1 MTEASPAVSLAA
13 VTPTH
18 PTDPVQ
24 VRLAQLETLSSL
36 LGRAQAV
43 EASLPDVL
51 QFIMQ
56 ITSRPGGLIFLRPPL
71 DWTAHHSPPSLWL
84 AQIVDPASAL
94 RQLIDQL
101 LDGHSAASHPPS
113 NLSLAAIIPIATAN
127 ASVGVLLLSGEPC
140 SPEEIDW
147 LSYLGRFL
155 GRAIERHQVFAAT
168 EDRSQEL
175 AALHK
180 IASTLTSTLQLDE
193 ILSGTT
199 DGIRQV
205 LNVEAASLLLLDET
219 HGELVFKKTLGGN
232 PDWIFQY
239 SLKVGSGLVGEAVRT
254 KQPVLINDVKADPR
268 FYPDLDSLAGL
279 ETRTLLCA
287 PLITRGQT
295 LGAMAVINKRDGPF
309 NQHDQELLE
318 SMTAS
323 VANAIYN
330 ARLFHQLTV
339 ANADL
344 EASRWEVIRSRSTL
358 QALFDGIPNPIYIVD
373 RDYRLVAVNLA
384 SASRAK
390 IMVPVDPAHSPAPA
404 DDPAD
409 EGEPGLKA
417 RENER
422 HALLGHAC
430 YQTLFGQTQPC
441 TGCRMAE
448 TLATGQSTQR
458 AERRWDTDGQPIE
471 WEISTYPIFDEKGQT
486 LQVILLNQDV
496 TEKHRLET
504 SLAQSEKMAAVGQ
517 LAAGVAHEINNP
529 LAAIIANTQLLQRD
543 LPADDERQE
552 SLELIGKAGDRALRV
567 VRNLLDFARQ
577 DRYEFSATD
586 VSDTLQTALDLI
598 EHQLRT
604 HSIVLHCSLAPDLP
618 LIQASHDHLQSV
630 WLNLLLNARDA
641 FAGQGGEI
649 WLTAVRQGEEV
660 RVTVTDNGMGIP
672 PEKLSKIFEPFYTT
686 KLVGQGTGLG
696 LSLCQRIVK
705 QHGGRI
711 LVDSRVGQGTV
722 FTVVL
727 PITPPSPI

>member
-1 MTEASPAVSLAA
+1 LV
-13 VTPTH
+13 
-18 PTDPVQ
+18 
-24 VRLAQLETLSSL
+24 
-36 LGRAQAV
+36 
-43 EASLPDVL
+43 
-51 QFIMQ
+51 
-56 ITSRPGGLIFLRPPL
+56 
-71 DWTAHHSPPSLWL
+71 
-84 AQIVDPASAL
+84 
-94 RQLIDQL
+94 
-101 LDGHSAASHPPS
+101 
-113 NLSLAAIIPIATAN
+113 
-127 ASVGVLLLSGEPC
+127 SGERC

-168 EDRSQEL
+168 QDRSQEL

-193 ILSGTT
+193 VLSGTT

-205 LNVEAASLLLLDET
+205 LNVEAASLLLLDEA
-219 HGELVFKKTLGGN
+219 HGELVFKKTLGGT

-239 SLKVGSGLVGEAVRT
+239 SLKVERGLVGEVVRT
-254 KQPVLINDVKADPR
+254 SQPVLINDVKADPR
-268 FYPDLDSLAGL
+268 FYPELDSLAGL
-279 ETRTLLCA
+279 DTRTLLCV

-295 LGAMAVINKRDGPF
+295 LGAMAVINKRYGPF

-330 ARLFHQLTV
+330 AQLFHQLTV

-358 QALFDGIPNPIYIVD
+358 QALFDGIPHPIYIVD
-373 RDYRLVAVNLA
+373 REYRLVAVNLA

-390 IMVPVDPAHSPAPA
+390 ASAHAADAAPQPTPADPASEHV
-404 DDPAD
+404 
-409 EGEPGLKA
+409 EPRLKA

-422 HALLGHAC
+422 QALLGRLC
-430 YQTLFGQTQPC
+430 YQTLFGQTRPC
-441 TGCRMAE
+441 AGCRMAE
-448 TLATGQSTQR
+448 TLASGRSTQR
-458 AERRWDTDGQPIE
+458 TQRRWHGEEQSTE
-471 WEISTYPIFDEKGQT
+471 WEISTHPIFDEKNQT
-486 LQVILLNQDV
+486 VQVIILNQDV

-504 SLAQSEKMAAVGQ
+504 SLAQSEKLAAMGQ

-529 LAAIIANTQLLQRD
+529 LSAIIANTQLLQRD

-577 DRYEFSATD
+577 DRYEFTATD
-586 VSDTLQTALDLI
+586 VNDSLQSALDLI
-598 EHQLRT
+598 EHQFRARSITL
-604 HSIVLHCSLAPDLP
+604 HSDLADDLP
-618 LIQASHDHLQSV
+618 LIQASHDHLQGV

-641 FAGQGGEI
+641 FAGQGGDI
-649 WLTAVRQGEEV
+649 RLTTACQGGEV
-660 RVTVTDNGMGIP
+660 RVTVADTGTGIP
-672 PEKLSKIFEPFYTT
+672 PERLSKIFEPFYTT
-686 KLVGQGTGLG
+686 KQAGQGTGLG

-705 QHGGRI
+705 QHGGHI
-711 LVDSRVGQGTV
+711 LVESKVGQGTV

-727 PITPPSPI
+727 PVTPPPSV